1 MLPVPPVIE
10 EHGITDFT
18 VLKGAEVRLPCETSG
33 DPSPRVEW
41 LKGRIPHKSSIETVT
56 PPHASSRKSLK
67 VLTVEVKVIFSVFW
81 QYFY

>member
-33 DPSPRVEW
+33 DPSPSVEW
-41 LKGRIPHKSSIETVT
+41 LKGRIPDYSSIELVT
-56 PPHASSRKSLK
+56 PCHTLSGSK
-67 VLTVEVKVIFSVFW
+67 VGYHINLI
-81 QYFY
+81 